1 MSEHTAIEWTE
12 KTWNPWQG
20 CTKVSPG
27 CAHCYMY
34 REKMRYGQDPET
46 VIRSRP
52 PTFNAPLRW
61 KEPALVFTCSWS
73 DFFHQAADAWRPL
86 AWDIIRNTPHLT
98 YQILTKRPERIY
110 AHLPEDWGEGWPN
123 VWLGTSVESQRWTH
137 RLVDLLLVP
146 AVVHFL
152 SAEPLLGP
160 LDLAGYTDGSWIDEE
175 GNAWPQH
182 ALDWVIVGGESG
194 PRARPMDLDWVRAL
208 RDECAQE
215 GVAFFLKQLG
225 GTTNKRGGYEA
236 LLDGVRHTAMPSI
249 LNARGAA

>member
-1 MSEHTAIEWTE
+1 MSERTAIEWTE

-46 VIRSRP
+46 VIRSKP
-52 PTFNAPLRW
+52 LTFNAPLKW
-61 KEPALVFTCSWS
+61 PAPALVFTCSWS
-73 DFFHQAADAWRPL
+73 DFFHEAADAWRPL
-86 AWDIIRNTPHLT
+86 AWDIIRSTPHLT
-98 YQILTKRPERIY
+98 YQILTKRPERI
-110 AHLPEDWGEGWPN
+110 AAQLPQGWGAGWRN
-123 VWLGTSVESQRWTH
+123 VWLGTSVESQRWTP
-137 RLVDLLLVP
+137 RLGDLLLVP

-175 GNAWPQH
+175 GNSWGEH

-194 PRARPMDLDWVRAL
+194 PRARPMDLAWVRAL

-225 GTTNKRGGYEA
+225 GTTNKRGGDEA
-236 LLDGVRHTAMPSI
+236 LLDGVRHTAMPSMVT
-249 LNARGAA
+249 ARGEA